1 MLRQMFAKTPEKRND
16 CSQTHKKII
25 SPNSMNNSVDYM
37 GDYNSNSFKN
47 NTTMADSFSRIGNL
61 KQLSTKNLTFGKSL
75 KSLNSAD
82 RINSS
87 RGFEDSSGR
96 RLISNMNNTGQQFYT
111 TNNNL
116 GKTKKSLSNS
126 VNFSVNVKNSSNKS
140 VKGNKILNNL
150 QGFVHTS
157 PSIKTVLVRRPI
169 LPKQKTN
176 FTQRNISET
185 RNKLHIRDRYPY
197 NEFKIDRDPKNNLEN
212 GTY

>member
-1 MLRQMFAKTPEKRND
+1 M
-16 CSQTHKKII
+16 
-25 SPNSMNNSVDYM
+25 
-37 GDYNSNSFKN
+37 
-47 NTTMADSFSRIGNL
+47 
-61 KQLSTKNLTFGKSL
+61 QLSTKNLTFGKSL